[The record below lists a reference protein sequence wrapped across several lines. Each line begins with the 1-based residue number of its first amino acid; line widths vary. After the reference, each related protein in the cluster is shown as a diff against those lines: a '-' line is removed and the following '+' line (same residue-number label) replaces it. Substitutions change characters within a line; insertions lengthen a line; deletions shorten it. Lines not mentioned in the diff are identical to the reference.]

1 MKQRKGSIMFTMK
14 KRIGA
19 ILLVT
24 AMLAPLAS
32 CAGDTTGTEST
43 DTTAAVVDTAF
54 VEETTT
60 VDPNDRTQ
68 VKDNLPENLKFN
80 GDSVRVL
87 YRGDSP
93 ASTIYTHD
101 VGGTDNSGDYVTDS
115 VWARNRS
122 VEDRLGV
129 VFVDTPM
136 NAGGL
141 SSTASFVKQLVMAGT
156 DEYDYLNTT
165 GNTNVTYSLNAYLRD
180 LAKVPYIDYEQ
191 PWWWME
197 AIDALSLDG
206 KTYNYIIGDI
216 LVYSYLQTG
225 VMFYN
230 KQIYENIYGDP
241 EEMYKTVMDGQWTM
255 DKLIEMS
262 AAAYKDV
269 DGDGTENLGDQYG
282 CIRAST
288 VSPHFFV
295 GLDIDMYHRDE
306 NGNLIIEFNQEEAA
320 LATEKMYKL
329 WSETIGIF
337 KLGTSLDNCAEQFAS
352 GNMLFFPGYFSYAR
366 NAMFREMEQP
376 YGLLPFPKLNEEQ
389 EEYVSIIHSSSTNI
403 SVMKSVP
410 DDRMNVIGAALEAL
424 CAESWRS
431 VMPQFLDSALKLKY
445 SPDQMSGQVVDLVI
459 AGVAK
464 NTLDEYATFTGDIFK
479 QCLTQPAFGSANFAS
494 TYAKLQPVAQKTWD
508 KAVAKALQG

>member
-1 MKQRKGSIMFTMK
+1 MKRKIF
-14 KRIGA
+14 A
-19 ILLVT
+19 FLLALSTLLSVT
-24 AMLAPLAS
+24 ACSGGTSEDTGSA
-32 CAGDTTGTEST
+32 DTTGAEQ
-43 DTTAAVVDTAF
+43 DNAVP
-54 VEETTT
+54 ETTT

-68 VKDNLPENLKFN
+68 VKDSLPDGLKFD
-80 GDSVRVL
+80 GDSLRIL
-87 YRGDSP
+87 YRGADP

-101 VGGTDNSGDYVTDS
+101 VGGTDNSGDYVTDG

-122 VEDRLGV
+122 VEDRLGIV
-129 VFVDTPM
+129 IEDTPM

-141 SSTASFVKQLVMAGT
+141 SSTAAFVKQLVMTGT

-180 LAKVPYIDYEQ
+180 LSKAPYIDYEQ
-191 PWWWME
+191 PWWWMD

-288 VSPHFFV
+288 VAPHFFV

-306 NGNLIIEFNQEEAA
+306 NGNLIIEFDQETAS

-366 NAMFREMEQP
+366 NAMFRDMEQP

-389 EEYVSIIHSSSTNI
+389 ESYVSIIHSSSTNI

-410 DDRMNVIGAALEAL
+410 DDRMDVIGAAVEAL

-464 NTLDEYATFTGDIFK
+464 NTMDEYATFTADIFK
-479 QCLTQPAFGSANFAS
+479 QCLTQAAFGSANFAS